1 MPSPNTTP
9 TRMLTANSTATILT
23 RMATATDSLP
33 WVVLILVLAL
43 LLVPALLVL
52 LVMPVVGVGMM
63 GWGMGGS
70 VVSPVLAVVS
80 GLVPLV
86 LLVAVGYLAY
96 RAFAGRGRPAGRD
109 PAIEELR
116 MAFAR
121 GDLSHEEFEE
131 RRDLLEREE

>member
-1 MPSPNTTP
+1 
-9 TRMLTANSTATILT
+9 
-23 RMATATDSLP
+23 MATVADTFP
-33 WVVLILVLAL
+33 WAVLILVLAL
-43 LLVPALLVL
+43 LFVPALLVL

-63 GWGMGGS
+63 GWGMDGS

-96 RAFAGRGRPAGRD
+96 RVFAGRGRPGGRD

-121 GDLSHEEFEE
+121 GDLSREEFEE